1 MHPPLAERIG
11 KAQTLVRVATYG
23 PWRLP
28 WSRCQVYFKRIFLKQ
43 KRNSIMNPVVDFLLN
58 FEQITEEVIQ
68 EVISKFNREPT
79 SNELRAYKDLSEL

>member
-1 MHPPLAERIG
+1 
-11 KAQTLVRVATYG
+11 
-23 PWRLP
+23 
-28 WSRCQVYFKRIFLKQ
+28 
-43 KRNSIMNPVVDFLLN
+43 MNPVVDFLLN